1 MTENNDMKWFE
12 RDPLPRWVVDKDGE
26 TWNLYK
32 EPGDI
37 ASRGLYR
44 QFNKCPASIGASA
57 LEMCYG
63 PCVPLVVENGQA
75 EPPSSDALTVP
86 AGELK
91 RALELRMGEHAG
103 RIRGVVL
110 PETGG
115 NYNPEA
121 AVKAGDMARLALAID
136 PNKNKRWALT
146 PIRDGEGDA

>member
-1 MTENNDMKWFE
+1 MTENNETKWFE
-12 RDPLPRWVVDKDGE
+12 RDELPRWVVDRDGE
-26 TWNLYK
+26 TWNLY
-32 EPGDI
+32 EDPSDDI
-37 ASRGLYR
+37 TLHVYR
-44 QFNKCPASIGASA
+44 QFNKCPASIGASV
-57 LEMCYG
+57 LERHYG
-63 PCVPLVVENGQA
+63 PCVPLVPENGQA
-75 EPPSSDALTVP
+75 EPPSSDALIVP

-121 AVKAGDMARLALAID
+121 AVKAGNLAQLVLAID

-146 PIRDGEGDA
+146 PLTDGEADA